1 MFTLSI
7 GKRVLAR
14 DIHETGT
21 YPVYSANVFE
31 PFGYT
36 EDLLIADFSQPS
48 VIWGIDGDWQVNMIP
63 KDIPFYPTDHCG
75 VMRINTDQ
83 IHPRYMVWA
92 LQKAGKSLNF
102 SRSYRASLDRI
113 ESITINIPPQK
124 EQWEAMTEVEDL
136 ERRIQEL
143 ESSLDGLSLKKRAIV
158 SRYL

>member
-1 MFTLSI
+1 MA
-7 GKRVLAR
+7 K

-36 EDLLIADFSQPS
+36 EDLLITDFSQPS
-48 VIWGIDGDWQVNMIP
+48 VIWGIDGDWQVNMIS

-75 VMRINTDQ
+75 VMRINTDK

-92 LQKAGKSLNF
+92 LEKAGKSLTF

-113 ESITINIPPQK
+113 ESITINIPPHK
-124 EQWEAMTEVEDL
+124 EQWEAMSEVEEL
-136 ERRIQEL
+136 ERRIQML
-143 ESSLDGLSLKKRAIV
+143 ESTLNELSMKKRTIV

>member
-1 MFTLSI
+1 MA
-7 GKRVLAR
+7 K
-14 DIHETGT
+14 DIHKTGT

-36 EDLLIADFSQPS
+36 EDLLITDFSKPS

-63 KDIPFYPTDHCG
+63 KNIPFYPTDHCG

-92 LQKAGKSLNF
+92 LEKAGKSLNF

-113 ESITINIPPQK
+113 DSITINIPPQK
-124 EQWEAMTEVEDL
+124 EQWESMIEVEEL
-136 ERRIQEL
+136 EHKIQEL
-143 ESSLDGLSLKKRAIV
+143 ESSLYRLSLKKRAIV
-158 SRYL
+158 SKYL